1 MKRLFNVSA
10 SILMVAVL
18 FMSQSWV
25 SSAAYADY
33 LTSLPAG
40 ESGSV
45 HEGSVSMQDESVSE
59 GKEADPTTE
68 NNGSQVA
75 QEASSEEAS
84 EAAVADS
91 AASNQLTVENVSV
104 SAHVQNIGWMNPVG
118 SGKIAGTTGKG
129 LNLEALKISLEV
141 DGASSQEQVAGAVSV
156 EAHVA
161 GLGWRPAVGN
171 GEVAGTTGQSR
182 AVEAL
187 RVRLSG
193 ELSERYSVWYRVHSA
208 GFGWL
213 GWARDGADAGSA
225 GYGRAAQA
233 VQVEVLPKGDPAPGD
248 TAAPFVD
255 RSAGVASLDEPFV
268 QTVELSTPLASRP
281 SSSSA

>member
-59 GKEADPTTE
+59 GKEADATSE

-75 QEASSEEAS
+75 QEASSEDAS

-104 SAHVQNIGWMNPVG
+104 SAHVQSIGWMSPVG
-118 SGKIAGTTGKG
+118 PGKIAGTTGKG
-129 LNLEALKISLEV
+129 LNLEALKSL
-141 DGASSQEQVAGAVSV
+141 
-156 EAHVA
+156 
-161 GLGWRPAVGN
+161 
-171 GEVAGTTGQSR
+171 
-182 AVEAL
+182 
-187 RVRLSG
+187 
-193 ELSERYSVWYRVHSA
+193 
-208 GFGWL
+208 
-213 GWARDGADAGSA
+213 
-225 GYGRAAQA
+225 
-233 VQVEVLPKGDPAPGD
+233 
-248 TAAPFVD
+248 
-255 RSAGVASLDEPFV
+255 
-268 QTVELSTPLASRP
+268 
-281 SSSSA
+281 